1 MGDAPQSGEPED
13 EHGETHGS
21 DTERPPAPLPGGDGA
36 PAIDFVTFV
45 LSLSSTC
52 MVQLG
57 EITGPDGATA
67 DLAGARQTVE
77 ILELLEEKTRGNL
90 AGEEERVLD
99 HVIEDLRHRYL
110 KRSLG

>member
-1 MGDAPQSGEPED
+1 MSGDDAED
-13 EHGETHGS
+13 RGS
-21 DTERPPAPLPGGDGA
+21 DTERPPAPEPGDGA
-36 PAIDFVTFV
+36 HIDFVTYV

-57 EITGPDGATA
+57 EIVGPDGPHE
-67 DLAGARQTVE
+67 DLEGAKHSVE

-90 AGEEERVLD
+90 TGEEERVLH
-99 HVIEDLRHRYL
+99 HVVEDLRHRYL